1 MYELYRN
8 RMYKM
13 TQPAKNRV
21 VDPKLLCQEMLHDV
35 LKVPMRNRPN
45 RSLI

>member
-1 MYELYRN
+1 MYEDYRYRINKMMQPVQN
-8 RMYKM
+8 RI
-13 TQPAKNRV
+13 TN
-21 VDPKLLCQEMLHDV
+21 PKLLCQEMLQDV